1 MQTKGDCSVG
11 TWVEIISL
19 RHLDS
24 SIDLLL
30 DLSYGFTSL
39 TNDGTGCHTGNQHLK
54 VYTPICRQEQIRD
67 QIVQLET
74 G

>member
-1 MQTKGDCSVG
+1 MG